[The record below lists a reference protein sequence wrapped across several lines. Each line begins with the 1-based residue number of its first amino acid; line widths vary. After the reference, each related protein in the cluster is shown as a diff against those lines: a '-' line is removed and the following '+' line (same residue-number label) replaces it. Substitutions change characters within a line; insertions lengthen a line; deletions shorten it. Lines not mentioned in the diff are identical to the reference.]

1 MPPSYEKVGQVDAD
15 DLEGAGG
22 VTPNSRN
29 GSVSAELA
37 LSGYVLRVACILE
50 AVVAMAMS
58 FSHCFWFSFFAVE
71 AIVGLRVY
79 SVLKAAEPSPVVASQ
94 IGTFLRVK
102 GLSLVLGLAFLPL
115 NSNGLFDNLAT
126 DVLKLVWLTCMALI
140 VSLSCFGG
148 IVSMSMS
155 RNLPHRAARDLE
167 MGGAEGFREE
177 VPLTTLHDNS
187 DAGETASDVD
197 ITQAE
202 WEAEKQR
209 LQEIE
214 RAHAEREDEHLELE
228 RQQIELAQAQSLA
241 ESRPPREEKKKKKG
255 SKAAEVDP
263 AAQAML
269 DQLRAEGRHD
279 EADALEKVIMPAPA
293 PEKKK
298 KKSKKSKGQDSAP
311 VTPKSP
317 EAPPPAPPAPPAP
330 YTAPVPQ
337 LPPPPP
343 PPAATPASPSSPA
356 SPPAAIQLAPGQVP
370 RGELSMKDFEWWW
383 SNAPHQ
389 EEDTVDMV
397 YELEAKDVE
406 EFMVSA
412 EFRVMASGPGED
424 GTTKMYFQ
432 TVASKVPIL
441 FEPTNDTAIL
451 AEVVH
456 DQADSQIT
464 ITCKSTDEDFIA
476 GTLSFASDLFA
487 G

>member
-1 MPPSYEKVGQVDAD
+1 
-15 DLEGAGG
+15 
-22 VTPNSRN
+22 
-29 GSVSAELA
+29 
-37 LSGYVLRVACILE
+37 
-50 AVVAMAMS
+50 MAMG

-71 AIVGLRVY
+71 AIAGLRVY
-79 SVLKAAEPSPVVASQ
+79 SHLKPTEPSPVVASQ

-102 GLSLVLGLAFLPL
+102 GLSLVLGLGFLPL
-115 NSNGLFDNLAT
+115 HNNGLFRNIASDAP
-126 DVLKLVWLTCMALI
+126 KLVWLTCIALI

-148 IVSMSMS
+148 IVAMSIS
-155 RNLPHRAARDLE
+155 RNLPHRNAQHDLE
-167 MGGAEGFREE
+167 MGVEREA
-177 VPLTTLHDNS
+177 VALSTLHDNS
-187 DAGETASDVD
+187 EAGENAGSDVD

-209 LQEIE
+209 LQQIE
-214 RAHAEREDEHLELE
+214 RAHAEREEEEELE
-228 RQQIELAQAQSLA
+228 RQHIELAQAQSLGGSA
-241 ESRPPREEKKKKKG
+241 APREEKKKKKG
-255 SKAAEVDP
+255 SKAPAVDP
-263 AAQAML
+263 AAQGML

-279 EADALEKVIMPAPA
+279 EADALEKVIMPAAA

-298 KKSKKSKGQDSAP
+298 KKPKKSKGGDQDSAP

-317 EAPPPAPPAPPAP
+317 KPAPPAPLAP
-330 YTAPVPQ
+330 YAAPVPQ

-343 PPAATPASPSSPA
+343 PPVAPASPQ
-356 SPPAAIQLAPGQVP
+356 SPPSRPAPAPLAPGQVP
-370 RGELSMKDFEWWW
+370 RGDLSMQDFEWWW
-383 SNAPHQ
+383 SHAPHQ
-389 EEDTVDMV
+389 QEDTVDMV

-412 EFRVMASGPGED
+412 DFRVMASGPGDD
-424 GTTKMYFQ
+424 GSTKMYFQ
-432 TVASKVPIL
+432 TVAAQVPIL

-451 AEVVH
+451 AEIVH